1 MENNNIT
8 QLIRLHTSWYEML
21 KTEFDQ
27 PYFQQLKQYLI
38 AEREQYIIYPPGAF
52 IFRAFDSTPF
62 NCVKVVL
69 IGQDPYH
76 GQGQAEGLSFS
87 VPHGIKAPPSLKNIF
102 KELYNDLGILP
113 PQHGNLTRWTQEG
126 VLLLNAVLTV
136 RAGQPGS
143 HSQKGWEIFTD
154 QVIRTLSAQRTH
166 LVFLLW
172 GRYAAEKSN
181 LIDTEK
187 HLILKAAHPSPY
199 SAATGF
205 FGCKHFSK
213 TNQYLQKHN
222 IQPVNWQL

>member
-8 QLIRLHTSWYEML
+8 QSIRLHTSWYEML

-38 AEREQYIIYPPGAF
+38 AEREQYIIYPSGAF

-62 NCVKVVL
+62 NRVKVVL

-87 VPHGIKAPPSLKNIF
+87 VPHGIKPPPSLKNIF

-143 HSQKGWEIFTD
+143 HSHKGWEIFTD

>member
-1 MENNNIT
+1 M
-8 QLIRLHTSWYEML
+8 
-21 KTEFDQ
+21 
-27 PYFQQLKQYLI
+27 
-38 AEREQYIIYPPGAF
+38 
-52 IFRAFDSTPF
+52 
-62 NCVKVVL
+62 
-69 IGQDPYH
+69 
-76 GQGQAEGLSFS
+76 
-87 VPHGIKAPPSLKNIF
+87 F
-102 KELYNDLGILP
+102 KELYNDLGICRP
-113 PQHGNLTRWTQEG
+113 SMAILTCHARR
-126 VLLLNAVLTV
+126 VLLFCATV

-143 HSQKGWEIFTD
+143 HSRVEIFTD